1 MSNKWYSKLMKAE
14 GAVDPNVIPDAKVI
28 QTPSPSINWTF
39 GNKGHGLPQG
49 TSLLL
54 GGPAKSG
61 KSFLSLNMVAKLHE
75 TDPEAI
81 AVMFN
86 TEFRGELQ
94 ANKESLKKLG
104 IDPERFV
111 VYDTN
116 EPAGIF
122 DFISH
127 DLKAMCQEGMPLKL
141 IIIDSLSGIQGRRK
155 MNADSVMQQQ
165 IGDEAATIQDGLKII
180 LPVIKRQKIS
190 LILCTH
196 VRDEMDPHEQM
207 RGNKYRLQAANAAKH
222 MCEFFA
228 FVERNRG
235 KTGKETLDGK
245 ALEDESMQDFM
256 GKAGATGHKVRFKMM
271 DTSTGVRDRVAEFT
285 IDFER
290 GIINQYEEVFRL
302 GMNTGIIQ
310 KPNNVTYQ
318 YKEQSWRGLGAALAA
333 IRDTPD
339 LQKQILKDV
348 YALDIKDSE

>member
-14 GAVDPNVIPDAKVI
+14 SAVNPDIIPDAVVI

-39 GNKGHGLPQG
+39 GNKGHGLPLG

-61 KSFLSLNMVAKLHE
+61 KSFISLNMVSKLHE
-75 TDPEAI
+75 SDPEAI

-86 TEFRGELQ
+86 TEYRGELQ
-94 ANKESLKKLG
+94 ANREALLKLG

-116 EPAGIF
+116 EPAQIF
-122 DFISH
+122 DFISK
-127 DLKAMCQEGMPLKL
+127 DLKAMTQDGMPLKL

-155 MNADSVMQQQ
+155 MNSDTVMQQQ
-165 IGDEAATIQDGLKII
+165 IGDEAATIQDGLKMI
-180 LPVIKRQKIS
+180 LPVIKKQKIS

-207 RGNKYRLQAANAAKH
+207 RGNKFRLQAANAAKH

-235 KTGKETLDGK
+235 KTGKKSLGGEEFTDDK
-245 ALEDESMQDFM
+245 VQDFM
-256 GKAGATGHKVRFKMM
+256 GKSGATGHKVRFKMM

-290 GIINQYEEVFRL
+290 GIINQYEEIFSL
-302 GMNTGIIQ
+302 GLNNGVIE
-310 KPNNVTYQ
+310 KPNQ
-318 YKEQSWRGLGAALAA
+318 LSYKYKDETWKGLGAALTA
-333 IRDTPD
+333 IKDNTE

-348 YALDIKDSE
+348 YMLDMDSE